1 MSGHTRTPAKHI
13 ACGAVVP
20 GCEFTATATS
30 EEELLKQVVAHA
42 AEKHGVTEITPELA
56 AKVKAAIQNR

>member
-1 MSGHTRTPAKHI
+1 MSGQTRTPAKHL

-56 AKVKAAIQNR
+56 AKVKAAIQTR